1 MQSIIKFEFE
11 EHLKTSQATFESI
24 GHSVEV
30 AAKLCI
36 DCLKDGKKIL
46 LFGNGGSAADAQH
59 IAAELVGRYKAERK
73 GLAAIALTT
82 DTSALTAIGND
93 YGYHRVFDRQVEAL
107 ANTGDV
113 AIGISTGG
121 CSANVVSALKLANE
135 AGKHWIEEAERHFSA
150 VECDNFVDLPK
161 ARPEVFWASID
172 EKCLRMTLRFA
183 CPLNKRG
190 QLEKSIVKRFWVE
203 YGELTSVQADT
214 DSKTD

>member
-36 DCLKDGKKIL
+36 DCLKNGNKIL

-59 IAAELVGRYKAERK
+59 IAAELVGRYKTERK

-93 YGYHRVFDRQVEAL
+93 FGYDRIFDRQVEAI

-121 CSANVVSALKLANE
+121 TSTNVASALKLAKDLDCKTIGFSGRGGDEMNE
-135 AGKHWIEEAERHFSA
+135 LCDINIVVPTKNTARIQEMHIVIGHTICHLIDLAFS
-150 VECDNFVDLPK
+150 K
-161 ARPEVFWASID
+161 A
-172 EKCLRMTLRFA
+172 
-183 CPLNKRG
+183 
-190 QLEKSIVKRFWVE
+190 Q
-203 YGELTSVQADT
+203 
-214 DSKTD
+214 